1 MRRTLVLATAFLA
14 AVSCTALALAQA
26 NKQAGKPRP
35 PTGANPQPVAPP
47 ATRPRPN
54 PPAKA
59 TSSHRPT
66 GGTNR
71 NNLQGSRSRNSR
83 SPYYFSSRYDY
94 GFPYSYGYPYGYGS
108 PYGYGYPYSYGSSYG
123 YANSGT
129 YFYYYPAPLS
139 YPMVMNLGPLG
150 IQPFQDQGMNNAAA
164 NRPAAAPV
172 PPLPDDD
179 DQPAPRR
186 GIDRPTNPRANALAW
201 KYIGYGDGLFAKQR
215 YGEAA
220 DRYRRAAGTAPLLAE
235 AWFRRALA
243 LTATGRYELAVNAVK
258 RGLKLDPKW
267 PKIVFDAA
275 DTLWPDAKDKETYF
289 ATLTKLAA
297 EHPASSDVQFLV
309 GLHFHIDGQHD
320 QAKKYFARAQRIAG
334 IDSDHIEAFLD
345 GGG

>member
-1 MRRTLVLATAFLA
+1 MRRSLVPAMAFLV
-14 AVSCTALALAQA
+14 AVSCATLALAQA
-26 NKQAGKPRP
+26 NRPTAKPRP
-35 PTGANPQPVAPP
+35 PTGANPRPVAPP
-47 ATRPRPN
+47 AVKPKPN

-59 TSSHRPT
+59 APSHRPS
-66 GGTNR
+66 GGANR
-71 NNLQGSRSRNSR
+71 NNLQGSRWRNSQ
-83 SPYYFSSRYDY
+83 SPYYSANRYDY
-94 GFPYSYGYPYGYGS
+94 SSPYGYGYPYGYGS
-108 PYGYGYPYSYGSSYG
+108 PYGYAYPYNY
-123 YANSGT
+123 GT

-150 IQPFQDQGMNNAAA
+150 IQPFQDQGANNVAA

-172 PPLPDDD
+172 PPPPEDD

-220 DRYRRAAGTAPLLAE
+220 DRYRRAAGAAPLLAE

-275 DTLWPDAKDKETYF
+275 DTLWPDAKDKEAYF
-289 ATLTKLAA
+289 ATLTKFAA
-297 EHPASSDVQFLV
+297 EHPANSDVQFLV

-320 QAKKYFARAQRIAG
+320 QAKKFFARAQRIAG